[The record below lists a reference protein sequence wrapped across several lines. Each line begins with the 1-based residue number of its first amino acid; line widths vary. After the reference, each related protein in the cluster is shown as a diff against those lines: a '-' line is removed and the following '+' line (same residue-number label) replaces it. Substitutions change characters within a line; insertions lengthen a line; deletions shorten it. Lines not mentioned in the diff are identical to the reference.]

1 MLAIHGQICDK
12 GRMAANRRARWG
24 LYLLLIF
31 GGSAVV
37 QPVQSAFSSAAGRSS
52 APLATLAGL
61 ASYYGPGFHGRPT
74 ASGEI
79 FNMHALV
86 AAHRTL
92 PLGTVARVTNLANGR
107 SVVLRITDRGPY
119 VRGRIL
125 DVSKGAA
132 RMLGFI
138 RTGKTRVRIDVL
150 QWGDADNYPDGG
162 PRRPA

>member
-1 MLAIHGQICDK
+1 MV
-12 GRMAANRRARWG
+12 ANRRAQWG
-24 LYLLLIF
+24 LYLLILI
-31 GGSAVV
+31 GSAAIVE
-37 QPVQSAFSSAAGRSS
+37 PVRSVFSSPAGRSS
-52 APLATLAGL
+52 PPLATLAGL

-79 FNMHALV
+79 FNMDALV

-132 RMLGFI
+132 RVLGFI
-138 RTGKTRVRIDVL
+138 RKGKTRVRIDIL
-150 QWGDADNYPDGG
+150 EWGDADNYPDGG

>member
-1 MLAIHGQICDK
+1 
-12 GRMAANRRARWG
+12 MAPNRRARWG
-24 LYLLLIF
+24 VYLLLLF
-31 GGSAVV
+31 GSSAIV
-37 QPVQSAFSSAAGRSS
+37 QPVRSAFSSPAGRSS
-52 APLATLAGL
+52 APRATLAGL

-132 RMLGFI
+132 RVLGFI
-138 RTGKTRVRIDVL
+138 RKGMTRVRIDVL
-150 QWGDADNYPDGG
+150 EWGDIDNYPDGG